1 MVTLVLFGLF
11 AVLLLIGAP
20 IAVLGLILPIYAII
34 DMVETAENV
43 WSDSC
48 VCAMTNKA
56 IQNSTEI
63 TETPNDSNE
72 APKEQGEKSEDTQ
85 E

>member
-1 MVTLVLFGLF
+1 
-11 AVLLLIGAP
+11 
-20 IAVLGLILPIYAII
+20 LGLIPPIYAII

-56 IQNSTEI
+56 IQNSTKN

-72 APKEQGEKSEDTQ
+72 PLKERGEQSEDTK